1 MWDAIRDG
9 LGTVLAFFYG
19 VIPSSGVAIILLTV
33 AVRLAMFPLT
43 AKQAKS
49 MLAMQRAQPEI
60 KKLQAK
66 YKNDRQKLNE
76 ETMKF
81 YKENEINPLG
91 GCLPLLVQMPV
102 FIALY
107 QTLRH
112 IEKFIPENS
121 KMFQDICNGET
132 LARCSAAP
140 NLPDMK
146 FLGMNLTESAAQASK
161 SGIGEALPYLVLV
174 GLVVVTGFVQQRQ
187 TMRNQVN
194 PNPQMAIIGKIFPL
208 MFAFISW
215 GLPAG
220 VGLYFATSNLWQVG
234 QQEVVFRTIG
244 TAAGGA
250 AAEEVSRI
258 TQGWGRRDLG
268 RCARRRSADEQT
280 PRNPGSR
287 RPGSRGDRRA
297 RRARPARA
305 GSPSHRDQRLKPPSH
320 RDRRARPEATGSGND
335 RWNGSRPRDRPWQ
348 PRWTPRS
355 TSSGFTKM
363 TSSTKSSR
371 SRKPDSSVASEA
383 RRPASECV

>member
-132 LARCSAAP
+132 LARCSAAK

-244 TAAGGA
+244 TAAGG
-250 AAEEVSRI
+250 
-258 TQGWGRRDLG
+258 
-268 RCARRRSADEQT
+268 
-280 PRNPGSR
+280 PP
-287 RPGSRGDRRA
+287 PKKSRGSLKGGDDA
-297 RRARPARA
+297 TSGDVLVDDPPTTDSAKSGKSSSGKQG
-305 GSPSHRDQRLKPPSH
+305 GSKGSKGSKGS
-320 RDRRARPEATGSGND
+320 TGSSGKSQPQ
-335 RWNGSRPRDRPWQ
+335 GSKAQASKPQ
-348 PRWTPRS
+348 GSQGKARS
-355 TSSGFTKM
+355 N
-363 TSSTKSSR
+363 
-371 SRKPDSSVASEA
+371 RK
-383 RRPASECV
+383 RKR